1 MITTPTFRQIRFSL
15 AINANSVY
23 PDWLADV
30 QNLAGSLG
38 QGLRPSGLFDL
49 VATPAEW
56 DRQYPPAPDAAGDL
70 VPVPF
75 PVAPVLPADLQVGA
89 AAAAIAVHERL
100 VKQVVQYRELCE
112 VLKAAILDSIG
123 QDNVRAVSD
132 AISGTRLLQ
141 PMAIMDAMRALHGTA
156 NVATLNGWKA
166 ELQKPHDPAYDFNH
180 LATSHRFLNAR
191 LEVNGQGESELT
203 KCTNIEHAVST
214 FPGYRRAIAEYYTAT
229 PIVAQ
234 RTIAGLTAYV
244 MLHQP
249 NITVGAA
256 HYGNAAMPPAL
267 AHMFQAYLD
276 QHYPVAGPGVG
287 AGPGRGRGADNRA
300 PNGRGGRGQGGRG
313 RGAAPGN
320 RNYCF
325 KHGYDGHRGPACNFM
340 WSANQT
346 ALGAYTA
353 AQIAAPDHTTG
364 GSVYNL

>member
-1 MITTPTFRQIRFSL
+1 MITTSTFRQLRFSL
-15 AINANSVY
+15 AINANAIY

-30 QNLAGSLG
+30 QNFAGSLG

-56 DRQYPPAPDAAGDL
+56 DRQYPAVPDGAGAL

-100 VKQVVQYRELCE
+100 VKQVVQYRKLCE
-112 VLKAAILDSIG
+112 VLKAAILESIG

-132 AISGTRLLQ
+132 AITGTRLLQ
-141 PMAIMDAMRALHGTA
+141 PMAIMDAMQALHGTA

-166 ELQKPHDPAYDFNH
+166 ELQRPHDPAYDFNH

-191 LEVNGQGESELT
+191 LEANGQGESELT

-214 FPGYRRAIAEYYTAT
+214 FPGYKSAVTEYYTAT
-229 PIVAQ
+229 PIVAH
-234 RTIAGLTAYV
+234 RTVDLAAYV

-249 NITVGAA
+249 DITVGEA
-256 HYGNAAMPPAL
+256 HYGNAAMPPDMAQ
-267 AHMFQAYLD
+267 MVQAYLA
-276 QHYPVAGPGVG
+276 QHFPGVG
-287 AGPGRGRGADNRA
+287 AGAGRGRGAANRA
-300 PNGRGGRGQGGRG
+300 PTDRGGRGQGGRG
-313 RGAAPGN
+313 RGAVPGN

-325 KHGYDGHRGPACNFM
+325 MHGYDGHRGPGCNFM
-340 WSANQT
+340 WSTNQT
-346 ALGAYTA
+346 TPGAFTA
-353 AQIAAPDHTTG
+353 AQVAATDHTTG
-364 GSVYNL
+364 GRVHRL